1 MLYQRVKVIRD
12 VNTVYNRAVP
22 EWEIPVLT
30 FIFDEGNVTP
40 QGSFEIVDR
49 PYPEG
54 GSEYDRLVRRYGSDT
69 KSGVPFAASV
79 YGVGIAGIKTLQGL
93 IDEAIVNEADQ
104 QKAGTLPK
112 RQFAKIAQEVLD
124 LDALLA

>member
-40 QGSFEIVDR
+40 QVSFEIVDR

-69 KSGVPFAASV
+69 KSGMHGTLSSPQRMPIDSAVPRIFS
-79 YGVGIAGIKTLQGL
+79 
-93 IDEAIVNEADQ
+93 EFFRCR
-104 QKAGTLPK
+104 AGTRAGP
-112 RQFAKIAQEVLD
+112 
-124 LDALLA
+124 